1 MANPAANLATIAPF
15 LKPTLDTVWG
25 TNIKGSLD
33 WEDSGF
39 AVSNTQDA
47 YIDDQERASTG
58 PMQVK
63 IENELAAIDSFAT
76 GYSKRYTMVA
86 YAQRVIVSKEAIA
99 DAKYEEAVNG
109 AADVA
114 QAAKLT
120 QEYTAA
126 AVWINAYTSGF
137 NGGDGVVLGSASH
150 PLVKGGTYSNMLT
163 TFMSL
168 SETAIETMA
177 INASQMPDSNGWL
190 VNGYDIKKIVVPKAL
205 EFRLMR
211 ILKSAQQNDTAN
223 NAINALKTKNYG
235 MGVNRYFTS
244 STQYGAVTNAK
255 AGLRFVWREKPS
267 FDDES
272 DEKRKSKTFIGYE
285 RFAVG
290 WTNPRGVYLSN
301 T

>member
-1 MANPAANLATIAPF
+1 MNPAANTSTIAPF
-15 LKPTLDTVWG
+15 LKPTLDKVWG
-25 TNIKGSLD
+25 TNIKGKLD

-39 AVSNTQDA
+39 ETSNTQDA
-47 YIDDQERASTG
+47 YVDDQERASTG

-63 IENELAAIDSFAT
+63 VENELAQIDSFAV
-76 GYSKRYTMVA
+76 GYPTRYWMVA

-99 DAKYEEAVNG
+99 DSKYEDAVNG
-109 AADVA
+109 TKDLTA
-114 QAAKLT
+114 AAKLT

-126 AVWINAYTSGF
+126 SVYINAYTSGF

-150 PLVKGGTYSNMLT
+150 KLVKGGTYSNILSAY
-163 TFMSL
+163 MSL
-168 SETAIETMA
+168 SETSIETMC
-177 INASQMPDSNGWL
+177 INAAKMPDSNGWI
-190 VNGYDIKKIVVPKAL
+190 VNGFKIKKMVVPVDL

-211 ILKSAQQNDTAN
+211 ILKSANQNDTAN
-223 NAINALKTKNYG
+223 NAINALKSKNIG

-244 STQYGAVTNAK
+244 ATQYAAVTDADY
-255 AGLRFVWREKPS
+255 GLRFIWREKPS

-272 DEKRKSKTFIGYE
+272 DERRKSKTFIGYE

-290 WTNPRGVYLSN
+290 WTNPRGWYGSN

>member
-1 MANPAANLATIAPF
+1 MANPAANTATIAPF
-15 LKPTLDTVWG
+15 LKPTLDIVWG
-25 TNIKGSLD
+25 SNIKGKLD

-39 AVSNTQDA
+39 DVSNTTDA
-47 YIDDQERASTG
+47 FIDDQERASTG

-63 IENELAAIDSFAT
+63 VENELAAIDSFAT
-76 GYSKRYTMVA
+76 GYSKRYMMVA

-126 AVWINAYTSGF
+126 AVWINAYTAGY

-168 SETAIETMA
+168 SETSIETMV

-190 VNGYDIKKIVVPKAL
+190 VNGYNIKKMIIPKAL
-205 EFRLMR
+205 EFRCMR
-211 ILKSAQQNDTAN
+211 ILKSANQNDTAN
-223 NAINALKTKNYG
+223 NAINALKSKNID

-244 STQYGAVTNAK
+244 STQYGAKTDAK